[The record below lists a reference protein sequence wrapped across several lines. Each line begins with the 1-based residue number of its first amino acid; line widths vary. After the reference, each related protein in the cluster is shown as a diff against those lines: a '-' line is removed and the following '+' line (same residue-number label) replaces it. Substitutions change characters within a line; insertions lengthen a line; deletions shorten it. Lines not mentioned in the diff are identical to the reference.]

1 MKINRVDEC
10 HILNLDIGNVKG
22 VKDINMVFNE
32 MSQNSSL
39 ELKLQGQGVT
49 PHRDAQ
55 EHRFYSFGDNMTL
68 KRFRTYIIKIRENT
82 FFEEDLSQ
90 TCRNYPASEFSRI
103 VQLGSDAFAGHGRHS
118 GFL

>member
-1 MKINRVDEC
+1 M
-10 HILNLDIGNVKG
+10 KG

-82 FFEEDLSQ
+82 FFEEDPSQ
-90 TCRNYPASEFSRI
+90 TTPHLSFPG
-103 VQLGSDAFAGHGRHS
+103 LGGLGGALGLWYSL
-118 GFL
+118 GFIQILQEITLSVLPLAKKCQVCGNV